1 MRISE
6 KPKRQLQISRQT
18 SITTLTL
25 ILLPFTISEKPE
37 RQLQISQ
44 QTSIA
49 ILTPLSL
56 TFWVYILLYHKL
68 SLNSNCEQAEVLAMT
83 FQCLYAYKELCF
95 VCLKQHTRQW
105 HVQRETHETSAR
117 GTSARAA
124 SQRNRSR
131 GKVFHSERSFSGQF
145 PRTVKE
151 KEDFFP
157 VVSFFYF

>member
-6 KPKRQLQISRQT
+6 KPKRQLRISRQT
-18 SITTLTL
+18 SIAILTL

-44 QTSIA
+44 QTFIA

-95 VCLKQHTRQW
+95 VCLKQHTR
-105 HVQRETHETSAR
+105 
-117 GTSARAA
+117 
-124 SQRNRSR
+124 
-131 GKVFHSERSFSGQF
+131 
-145 PRTVKE
+145 
-151 KEDFFP
+151 
-157 VVSFFYF
+157 

>member
-1 MRISE
+1 MCISE

-18 SITTLTL
+18 SIAILTL
-25 ILLPFTISEKPE
+25 LLPFTISEKPE

-95 VCLKQHTRQW
+95 VCLKQHTR
-105 HVQRETHETSAR
+105 
-117 GTSARAA
+117 
-124 SQRNRSR
+124 
-131 GKVFHSERSFSGQF
+131 
-145 PRTVKE
+145 
-151 KEDFFP
+151 
-157 VVSFFYF
+157 